1 MSAVKDAIRKL
12 AATLGF
18 ERVGFCAA
26 EKTPRADFLDTWLN
40 NGWHGTMDWIARTAE
55 WRKDIRT
62 RYDWARSFVV
72 LNIDYPAALPEK
84 LPKKSALPNIA
95 RYARGADYHDIYKEP
110 LKQLQEEIRKLGG
123 PEAQAMWYQDTGPFL
138 ERPIAQQAG
147 LGWVGKNTMLID
159 PKRGSW
165 SFLALIVTSL
175 ELPPDTPG
183 TDHCGTCT
191 RCLDACP
198 TDAFP
203 APYQLDASRCIS
215 YLTIEHDGPIEESLR
230 ADMGSW
236 IFGCDICNEVC
247 PWNNRAPAVR
257 PGPQSKSIE
266 LDQAIAQAGELA
278 DLTLAKIFTA
288 KPEHLKKRIAG
299 TPLERTG
306 INNLRRNAAIAA
318 GNLQDESLLPS
329 LEQALQTDDET
340 LQEAVIWALSRYGSK
355 QARAALARAQKH
367 VVDEQVREKIIQAL
381 QPGLNGSGGPRGT
394 ETSEP

>member
-1 MSAVKDAIRKL
+1 MTQPTATFDATGDAIRKI
-12 AATLGF
+12 AASLGF

-40 NGWHGTMDWIARTAE
+40 NGWHGTMAWIARTAE

-62 RYDWARSFVV
+62 RFDWARSFVV
-72 LNIDYPAALPEK
+72 LNIDYPAELPER
-84 LPKKSALPNIA
+84 LPKKSALPAIA
-95 RYARGADYHDIYKEP
+95 RYARGADYHDVYKEA
-110 LKQLQEEIRKLGG
+110 LKKLQDEIRKLGG
-123 PEAQAMWYQDTGPFL
+123 PETQAMWYQDTGPFL

-175 ELPPDTPG
+175 ELPADEPG

-215 YLTIEHDGPIEESLR
+215 YLTIEHEGPIDESLR
-230 ADMGSW
+230 AGMGGW

-247 PWNNRAPAVR
+247 PWNSKAPKAA
-257 PGPQSKSIE
+257 PE
-266 LDQAIAQAGELA
+266 ATELA
-278 DLTLAKIFTA
+278 ELTLSKIFTG
-288 KPEHLKKRIAG
+288 KPEHLQKRIAG
-299 TPLERTG
+299 TPLQRTG
-306 INNLRRNAAIAA
+306 IANLKRNAAIAA
-318 GNLQDESLLPS
+318 GNLKDESLLPS
-329 LEQALQTDDET
+329 LEQALQTDDEV
-340 LQEAVIWALSRYGSK
+340 LQEAVIWALGQFGTK
-355 QARAALARAQKH
+355 PARAALARAQRH
-367 VVDEQVREKIIQAL
+367 VTDDALRDRIIQAL
-381 QPGLNGSGGPRGT
+381 QSGPEGPGQQS
-394 ETSEP
+394 